1 MAKVVSLNA
10 YRRRKAAEKVK
21 LHACFQTSPPEQA
34 EVTIEELK
42 KIGKIVGWEFVPNED
57 E

>member
-21 LHACFQTSPPEQA
+21 LYACFQTSPPEQA